1 MDHSTRRISPVV
13 SQRCWHPANISEL
26 GFALQLNNLAMRRS
40 AILSVR
46 VSALSLSVS
55 LPLSGFS
62 AGITAGGKMT
72 RTVSSA
78 HAATVFRQELA
89 GRRIFFQTAR
99 TRSNA
104 GHCP

>member
-1 MDHSTRRISPVV
+1 MAAGTAFVV
-13 SQRCWHPANISEL
+13 ASQRCWHPANISEL

-72 RTVSSA
+72 RTREFGACGYGISI
-78 HAATVFRQELA
+78 R
-89 GRRIFFQTAR
+89 AR
-99 TRSNA
+99 WPTDSFPKRPA
-104 GHCP
+104 RVQMPAHCP